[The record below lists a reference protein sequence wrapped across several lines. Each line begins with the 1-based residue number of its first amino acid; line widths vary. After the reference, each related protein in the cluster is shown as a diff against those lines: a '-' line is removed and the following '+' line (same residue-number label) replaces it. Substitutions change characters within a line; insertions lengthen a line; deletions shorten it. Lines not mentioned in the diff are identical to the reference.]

1 MTTVAEGLDEFRTAL
16 ARDRVVPVTRRLLA
30 DAETPVGAYR
40 KLAGGRPGTF
50 RERIRAVGHIA
61 RTDQV
66 GLIVAMILF
75 AILAYPIYWQHQVV
89 PGGLFGV
96 IQAAALV
103 LLLLPFTVIYE
114 LILRASRD
122 ALVLLAR
129 RYRAEDAVTVHS
141 LVKNAAYALISEVD
155 SDSGAGAETRSLAR
169 EMLALTEEARLL
181 FLGRAA
187 DLGGVE
193 LLWHCVTRVLPS
205 GGQITAEL
213 DPASH
218 TVQLSGTDYQ
228 LARRCLVDLM
238 TNAWKA
244 GAHRIEVAVRVAEQ
258 PGAAR
263 SQTVLR
269 VDDDGPGMPPGVL
282 DNPATSLAVMAEHLR
297 GYSGSL
303 TFSDRAG
310 GGTRACVR
318 WQSAW

>member
-1 MTTVAEGLDEFRTAL
+1 
-16 ARDRVVPVTRRLLA
+16 
-30 DAETPVGAYR
+30 
-40 KLAGGRPGTF
+40 
-50 RERIRAVGHIA
+50 
-61 RTDQV
+61 
-66 GLIVAMILF
+66 MILF

-96 IQAAALV
+96 IQAAAVV

-193 LLWHCVTRVLPS
+193 LLWHCVTRVLPG

-213 DPASH
+213 DPASRS
-218 TVQLSGTDYQ
+218 VQLSGTDYQ

-244 GAHRIEVAVRVAEQ
+244 GAQRIEVTVRV
-258 PGAAR
+258 
-263 SQTVLR
+263 
-269 VDDDGPGMPPGVL
+269 DGPPGTAW
-282 DNPATSLAVMAEHLR
+282 PRYPGCWPTRSRSRRPSWTCATCSR
-297 GYSGSL
+297 PRPG
-303 TFSDRAG
+303 
-310 GGTRACVR
+310 
-318 WQSAW
+318 

>member
-1 MTTVAEGLDEFRTAL
+1 M
-16 ARDRVVPVTRRLLA
+16 DR
-30 DAETPVGAYR
+30 
-40 KLAGGRPGTF
+40 GGRPGTF
-50 RERIRAVGHIA
+50 REKIRAVGHIA

-96 IQAAALV
+96 IQAAAVV

-193 LLWHCVTRVLPS
+193 LLWHCVTRVLPG

-213 DPASH
+213 DPASRS
-218 TVQLSGTDYQ
+218 VQLSGTDYQ

-244 GAHRIEVAVRVAEQ
+244 GAQRIEL
-258 PGAAR
+258 
-263 SQTVLR
+263 TIR
-269 VDDDGPGMPPGVL
+269 VDGPPGTAW
-282 DNPATSLAVMAEHLR
+282 PRYPGCWPTRSR
-297 GYSGSL
+297 SRRPSW
-303 TFSDRAG
+303 
-310 GGTRACVR
+310 TRATCSR
-318 WQSAW
+318 PRPG